1 MDEIVIRM
9 AKPEETGI
17 LAEIERICFPP
28 QEAASPKQVEERMR
42 TFPENFVVAEA
53 DGSQSPYFSW
63 RLSDGFR
70 TECAAGLPAPG
81 GRRKAGGIFYRS
93 GSKEGKERRDPN
105 L

>member
-53 DGSQSPYFSW
+53 DGSPVGLLTEGLQTNLIFPMKCTMMSISIFLMEIIRRFS
-63 RLSDGFR
+63 D
-70 TECAAGLPAPG
+70 
-81 GRRKAGGIFYRS
+81 
-93 GSKEGKERRDPN
+93 
-105 L
+105 

>member
-53 DGSQSPYFSW
+53 DGSPVGFINGGTTDKPFFPMKCTMMSISIFLMEIIRRFS
-63 RLSDGFR
+63 D
-70 TECAAGLPAPG
+70 
-81 GRRKAGGIFYRS
+81 
-93 GSKEGKERRDPN
+93 
-105 L
+105 